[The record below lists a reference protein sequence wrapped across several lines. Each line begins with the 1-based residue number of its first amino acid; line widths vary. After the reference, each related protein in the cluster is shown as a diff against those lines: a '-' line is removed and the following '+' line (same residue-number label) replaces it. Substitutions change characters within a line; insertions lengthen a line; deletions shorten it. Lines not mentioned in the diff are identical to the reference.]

1 VADDDTP
8 SSPGT
13 QAFKPDFDDDEDE
26 NTGTHSWTPDFS
38 DDSGSQP
45 VAVADKPDDAAPMQ
59 AAAEEPDA
67 EKAAPET
74 EASGVAVHSVTVR
87 GRYQYVKWWKLAL
100 VILGAWVAAAEIG
113 LSLFYWWFHTY
124 DRTLTAYAVL
134 VYVVACI
141 VAAVMLAMVE
151 GKPLISA
158 LSIGVMSG
166 PFASVLAAAPLYG
179 YYHCERVGHC
189 LAGVIPY

>member
-1 VADDDTP
+1 MADDDTP

-13 QAFKPDFDDDEDE
+13 QAFKPDFDDDE

-38 DDSGSQP
+38 DDSASQP
-45 VAVADKPDDAAPMQ
+45 VAVTDKPDHEAPKE
-59 AAAEEPDA
+59 AEPGESDA
-67 EKAAPET
+67 EKAVPEA
-74 EASGVAVHSVTVR
+74 EASGVTVHSVTVR

-100 VILGAWVAAAEIG
+100 VILGTWVAAAEVG

-124 DRTLTAYAVL
+124 DRTLTAYVVL
-134 VYVVACI
+134 VYVVTCM
-141 VAAVMLAMVE
+141 VAAIMLAMVE